1 MTGIARM
8 YIAACASGALILTGL
23 VIYAEIDRA
32 IRRRISTR
40 KRPGYI
46 DLT

>member
-1 MTGIARM
+1 M
-8 YIAACASGALILTGL
+8 YAVACASGALLFVALI
-23 VIYAEIDRA
+23 VYAEIDRA
-32 IRRRISTR
+32 IRRRIRAR